1 MSIRFKL
8 AELLLEKERQERRT
22 IPWREV
28 ADETGVSTSVLSNLA
43 SRTRR
48 HSTNTRYVE
57 KLMRYFGCQ
66 SFDQLMELEND
77 GADEPAA

>member
-8 AELLLEKERQERRT
+8 AELRLEKERQERRT
-22 IPWREV
+22 IPWKEV
-28 ADETGVSTSVLSNLA
+28 AEQTGISVSVLSNLA

-57 KLMRYFGCQ
+57 QLMRYFGCR
-66 SFDQLMELEND
+66 SFEELMEME
-77 GADEPAA
+77 DEREGQS

>member
-22 IPWREV
+22 IPWKEV
-28 ADETGVSTSVLSNLA
+28 ADETGVSTSVLSNLS

-57 KLMRYFGCQ
+57 KLMQYFGCQ
-66 SFDQLMELEND
+66 SFDQLMEME
-77 GADEPAA
+77 ADEER